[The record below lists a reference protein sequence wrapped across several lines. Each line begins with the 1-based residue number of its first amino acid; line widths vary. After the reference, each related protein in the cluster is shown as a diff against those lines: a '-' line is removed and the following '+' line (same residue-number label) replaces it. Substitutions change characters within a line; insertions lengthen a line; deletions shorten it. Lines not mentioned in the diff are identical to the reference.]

1 MTDIKIIQCPLGQA
15 AARIKTLARE
25 AGCGDEIFIV
35 HDSNVTDIVD
45 RLGLEAQGV
54 LDIDATEEMK
64 SFETVMAINSWLM
77 DLGAD
82 RHAFVLGIGGGITT
96 DMTGFA
102 ASIYKR
108 GVKFAFLPTTLLAQ
122 VDAAIGGKNGVN
134 LDSFKNIMG
143 VIRQPEATI
152 ICPEVL
158 ETLPFSQIASGAAEL
173 LKTFIIDDSS
183 NSYDKA
189 VNLLTQVCEAEDK
202 KAELKRQARQ
212 FQALIAAA
220 AQVKAGIAGRDP
232 NEHGERR
239 FLNLGHTFAHA
250 IEKNSNER
258 IGHGA
263 AVSMGM
269 LLAARLAENLGIARQ
284 GLAAG
289 LEADFIACGMQTRC
303 PYSIESMAEA
313 MKKDKKAQ
321 GDIIHFVLPVKIGEV
336 ITRDLTVDE
345 AVEALSQD

>member
-35 HDSNVTDIVD
+35 HDSNVADIVD

-108 GVKFAFLPTTLLAQ
+108 GVKFVFLPTTLLAQ

-336 ITRDLTVDE
+336 ITRDLTVEE